1 MNSFELKRLL
11 FTLLGIAMFLTAQ
24 AQLSFT
30 SPTTLF
36 VMHSSGNHLMM
47 ATDYGGQLEAAN
59 AANAQQMTIVPDGNG
74 YYYIKDYYGRY
85 NYQKSSYYSTN
96 VGSKNYADES
106 GCKFTITAQTDGTFK
121 ILNTTSNYYYLANLY
136 DGKPQ
141 FTWRNWTSLGA
152 NQFLPWLYQY
162 DATAATG
169 ISTVGIS
176 TEPATTRKVLSNGRL
191 TIVTPD
197 GRHYTLQGILHE

>member
-74 YYYIKDYYGRY
+74 YYYNKERDSYGDRSYPSLKLQTFRY
-85 NYQKSSYYSTN
+85 ETCGIHLTRYGLFLPQ
-96 VGSKNYADES
+96 
-106 GCKFTITAQTDGTFK
+106 DGT
-121 ILNTTSNYYYLANLY
+121 SC
-136 DGKPQ
+136 
-141 FTWRNWTSLGA
+141 R
-152 NQFLPWLYQY
+152 LP
-162 DATAATG
+162 
-169 ISTVGIS
+169 
-176 TEPATTRKVLSNGRL
+176 
-191 TIVTPD
+191 
-197 GRHYTLQGILHE
+197 

>member
-1 MNSFELKRLL
+1 MNSFELKRLS

-74 YYYIKDYYGRY
+74 YYYIRAKDQRYLSKEYKSEVERWGYIDPARWNAFYGWI
-85 NYQKSSYYSTN
+85 NENGLFEAVIPDNTGFTN
-96 VGSKNYADES
+96 D
-106 GCKFTITAQTDGTFK
+106 
-121 ILNTTSNYYYLANLY
+121 YL
-136 DGKPQ
+136 
-141 FTWRNWTSLGA
+141 
-152 NQFLPWLYQY
+152 
-162 DATAATG
+162 
-169 ISTVGIS
+169 
-176 TEPATTRKVLSNGRL
+176 E
-191 TIVTPD
+191 
-197 GRHYTLQGILHE
+197 

>member
-11 FTLLGIAMFLTAQ
+11 FILLGIAMFLTAQ

-74 YYYIKDYYGRY
+74 YYYIRAKDQRY
-85 NYQKSSYYSTN
+85 LSKVNTWNTSFVTDSASDNARFSFEQAQGAYIRIRCKGNGQCLGTDSN
-96 VGSKNYADES
+96 DAGSKVFSDKNGSDMKHFWFFSDKVNGTIPVDTLSYAV
-106 GCKFTITAQTDGTFK
+106 F
-121 ILNTTSNYYYLANLY
+121 
-136 DGKPQ
+136 
-141 FTWRNWTSLGA
+141 SLGRSPEVRRMGCLA
-152 NQFLPWLYQY
+152 LL
-162 DATAATG
+162 
-169 ISTVGIS
+169 VGWPVRQV
-176 TEPATTRKVLSNGRL
+176 ERQE
-191 TIVTPD
+191 D
-197 GRHYTLQGILHE
+197 